1 MTTAAFPNLDGL
13 DGLSR
18 QSGVDTRPTLV
29 RVLTDLYI
37 QKPEHTPDE
46 ERHYTE
52 LVMRLLDG
60 VDVPTRTIVAKKLAC
75 YAAAPLAVMRRL
87 AHDAF
92 EVAEPV
98 LKHAECLTGA
108 DLIAIIRQHDARY
121 AAAIASRR
129 SEAKADAKPVAPAAP
144 APAKLPE
151 LPALESNPPSWAAAA
166 RRHQDHAR
174 SGDQCGDAGTCSGP
188 CRCRGCRGP
197 AASAG
202 SA

>member
-1 MTTAAFPNLDGL
+1 
-13 DGLSR
+13 
-18 QSGVDTRPTLV
+18 
-29 RVLTDLYI
+29 
-37 QKPEHTPDE
+37 
-46 ERHYTE
+46 
-52 LVMRLLDG
+52 MRLLDD
-60 VDVPTRTIVAKKLAC
+60 VDAPTRAIVAKKLAR

-129 SEAKADAKPVAPAAP
+129 AAANADAKPAAP
-144 APAKLPE
+144 V
-151 LPALESNPPSWAAAA
+151 PPVPVPLVPVPVTAVPVTAVPVLSVPVAAAA
-166 RRHQDHAR
+166 EAKPDPTPTPTSAPAQPET
-174 SGDQCGDAGTCSGP
+174 GTRIGEEFLK
-188 CRCRGCRGP
+188 
-197 AASAG
+197 AG